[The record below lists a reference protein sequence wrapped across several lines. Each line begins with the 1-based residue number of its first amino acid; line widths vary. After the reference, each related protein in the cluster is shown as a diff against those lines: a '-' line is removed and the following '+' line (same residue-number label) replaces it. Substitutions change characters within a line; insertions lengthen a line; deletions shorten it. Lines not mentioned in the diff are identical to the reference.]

1 MRDDLVNQLN
11 PAYNPDQTLTAK
23 GQGQY
28 LLNMKKL
35 ASNALIYNGLS
46 IDNIEI
52 SKYSSC
58 CSKGFY
64 SYRLENGK
72 TGRMVT
78 TIQRVVR

>member
-1 MRDDLVNQLN
+1 MEQLN
-11 PAYNPDQTLTAK
+11 PLYKPNEALINK

-35 ASNALIYNGLS
+35 ATNALIYNGLN

-52 SKYSSC
+52 TDYSSC
-58 CSKGFY
+58 CNEGFY
-64 SYRLENGK
+64 SYRKENGK

-78 TIQRVVR
+78 TIQRVVK

>member
-1 MRDDLVNQLN
+1 
-11 PAYNPDQTLTAK
+11 
-23 GQGQY
+23 
-28 LLNMKKL
+28 MKKL

-78 TIQRVVR
+78 TIQRAVRQ

>member
-1 MRDDLVNQLN
+1 MKQL
-11 PAYNPDQTLTAK
+11 AI
-23 GQGQY
+23 
-28 LLNMKKL
+28 
-35 ASNALIYNGLS
+35 NALNYNGLT

-52 SKYSSC
+52 SQYSSC

-78 TIQRVVR
+78 TIQKIER